1 MRENLA
7 QIQSKQTEWK
17 LQALLNANQKKYEM
31 QVNNLIF
38 IAMFI

>member
-1 MRENLA
+1 MWENFA

-17 LQALLNANQKKYEM
+17 WQALLNANQKKYEV

-38 IAMFI
+38 IAISI